1 MSTMPAEKLYSYAD
15 LLEWDD
21 GKRYELYDGEPVA
34 MASPTD
40 VHQEISVELSAQF
53 HTYLRGKKCKVYAA
67 PFDVRLFEKMGDRPE
82 NVRYVVQPDLLVV
95 CDPNKIDR
103 RGVHGAPELVIEILS
118 ESTRR
123 TDRLKKLNLYRRAGV
138 QEYWIVDPED
148 RVLSVHT
155 LTEDGQYTISAYEPG
170 DMAPVSVLDDCEIDL
185 AAVFPETA
193 V

>member
-1 MSTMPAEKLYSYAD
+1 MAPMPAEKPYSYAD

-21 GKRYELYDGEPVA
+21 NTRYELYDGEPVA

-40 VHQEISVELSAQF
+40 VHQEISMALSGQF
-53 HTYLRGKKCKVYAA
+53 YAYLRGKKCKVYAA
-67 PFDVRLFEKMGDRPE
+67 PFDVRLFERMGDRPE

-103 RGVHGAPELVIEILS
+103 RGVHGAPDLVIEILS

-123 TDRLKKLNLYRRAGV
+123 TDMLKKFNLYLRAGV
-138 QEYWIVDPED
+138 REYWIIDPEAQ
-148 RVLSVHT
+148 VISVYLLANGEYT
-155 LTEDGQYTISAYEPG
+155 AKVYGPEDTIA
-170 DMAPVSVLDDCEIDL
+170 VSVLDDCKIDL

-193 V
+193 G